1 MFRGSSRPTGQ
12 SIVRKSGPGFAATR
26 CGTTKR
32 PEHRT
37 TTINGPMLEP
47 IGQLRAMT
55 PLARNGP
62 KLRPEV
68 GPLARVLGDTFDLGS
83 LVPVV
88 LSGLERLPP
97 RG

>member
-1 MFRGSSRPTGQ
+1 
-12 SIVRKSGPGFAATR
+12 
-26 CGTTKR
+26 
-32 PEHRT
+32 
-37 TTINGPMLEP
+37 MLEP

>member
-1 MFRGSSRPTGQ
+1 M
-12 SIVRKSGPGFAATR
+12 
-26 CGTTKR
+26 
-32 PEHRT
+32 
-37 TTINGPMLEP
+37 TINRPMLEP

-55 PLARNGP
+55 PSARNGP

-68 GPLARVLGDTFDLGS
+68 GPLARVLGETFDLGS